1 MISTTAWE
9 VASSRVSRW
18 FSARNRPGSSLPPET
33 VARCALRGAAA
44 PRVSA
49 SRAIVHSRIWDW
61 YKPSRRSTA
70 ALLPRGAASY
80 SATTRARY
88 AAVNERRIGHRF
100 YRAGRQM
107 ITGTG
112 KAWTV
117 ATHETVSCHALT
129 GDPGAPGCLNTA

>member
-1 MISTTAWE
+1 MVHA
-9 VASSRVSRW
+9 
-18 FSARNRPGSSLPPET
+18 RPGSSLPPET

-49 SRAIVHSRIWDW
+49 SRAIVHSRIWEW

-88 AAVNERRIGHRF
+88 AAGNERRTG
-100 YRAGRQM
+100 RAAGSGTASIEPAARRSPAPGRPGLLLL
-107 ITGTG
+107 TRLSP
-112 KAWTV
+112 V
-117 ATHETVSCHALT
+117 TVSYTHLT
-129 GDPGAPGCLNTA
+129 LPTNREV